1 LTPDPLRARLEAI
14 HRAALRACD
23 AEAAVARVLRRD
35 DRGVVLDGLRLK
47 PDARI
52 GALAVGKA
60 AAGMARACEQGLGDA
75 LAFALAIT
83 KDRHGLPL
91 RHFRLREAA
100 HPVPDARGAA
110 AAREALALACAE
122 PAPDALLVLLSGGAS
137 ALWSCPLPG
146 LDADDL
152 AATTRAL
159 LRGGAS
165 IDELNTVRKHL
176 CELTGG
182 RLARA
187 AASPR
192 VVGLLIS
199 DVPGD
204 RLEVIASGPLTPDP
218 SRFADALAVLET
230 RCSAGSVPPAVLAH
244 LRAGV
249 DGRCPES
256 PKPGERGFERVQ
268 QRILVANAT
277 ALAASA
283 EAGRAAGYRV
293 RVLDG
298 GLRGEARD
306 AGMRLAREA
315 LALRSPTPLLL
326 VIGGETAV
334 TVRGDGRG
342 GRSQE
347 LALAAALALD
357 GTRGI
362 ALLAAGTD
370 GTDGPTDAAG
380 AHADGGSVARG
391 RALGLDAAA
400 ALDRNDSYGFFHGE
414 GGLLR
419 TGPTGTNVM
428 DLALVAVHPEGTTGG
443 TE

>member
-1 LTPDPLRARLEAI
+1 MTPAPPRARLEAI
-14 HRAALRACD
+14 HRVALQACD

-35 DRGVVLDGLRLK
+35 DEGIVLDGLRLA

-60 AAGMARACEQGLGDA
+60 AAGMARACEKSLGDA
-75 LAFALAIT
+75 LCFGLAIT
-83 KDRHGLPL
+83 KDEHGLPL
-91 RHFRLREAA
+91 ERFELREAA

-110 AAREALALACAE
+110 AAREALALASAE

-137 ALWSCPLPG
+137 ALWTCPLPG
-146 LDADDL
+146 LEREDL
-152 AATTRAL
+152 AGTTRAL

-165 IDELNTVRKHL
+165 IDELNAVRKHL

-182 RLARA
+182 RLGLA

-192 VVGLLIS
+192 IVGLVIS

-204 RLEVIASGPLTPDP
+204 RLDVIASGPLTPDP
-218 SRFADALAVLET
+218 SRFVDALAALEA
-230 RCSAGSVPPAVLAH
+230 RCSADSVPHAVLAH
-244 LRAGV
+244 LQAGV
-249 DGRCPES
+249 RGERSES

-277 ALAASA
+277 ALAAAA
-283 EAGRAAGYRV
+283 EAGRAVGYQV
-293 RVLDG
+293 RVVAD
-298 GLRGEARD
+298 GLRCEAREIG
-306 AGMRLAREA
+306 ARLAREA
-315 LALRSPTPLLL
+315 LALRTETPLLL
-326 VIGGETAV
+326 VIGGETTV

-347 LALAAALALD
+347 LALAAAPVLD
-357 GTRGI
+357 GTRGVS
-362 ALLAAGTD
+362 LLAAGTD

-391 RALGLDAAA
+391 RAQGQEAGA
-400 ALDRNDSYGFFHGE
+400 ALDRNDSYGFFDAE

-428 DLALVAVHPEGTTGG
+428 DLVLVAVHPEGV
-443 TE
+443 E